1 MNPISLAI
9 SFFARGRDFANVQAF
24 KPAWNGHFL
33 AFLHPFGKD
42 ARTFVKSARSAQLTG
57 TCTLER
63 LKSRVGEKAVLARPA
78 ARDWEGEPPPMER
91 HNRGG
96 FSQMTNA
103 QRVREWLDDGLY
115 EYRGDLDGELDVDR
129 ATDELRQAG
138 YEVFFLPEKYG
149 GRLGQPSSIFCLL
162 LVAK

>member
-63 LKSRVGEKAVLARPA
+63 LK
-78 ARDWEGEPPPMER
+78 
-91 HNRGG
+91 NRGG
-96 FSQMTNA
+96 
-103 QRVREWLDDGLY
+103 RESSSGPP
-115 EYRGDLDGELDVDR
+115 RPPGIGR
-129 ATDELRQAG
+129 ANRRRWSGTTE
-138 YEVFFLPEKYG
+138 EN
-149 GRLGQPSSIFCLL
+149 
-162 LVAK
+162 